1 MLLVRSMKSSW
12 LPLPGQRPGGSGSK
26 PTMTATDLARAEGLA
41 PNHVDRLLRLA
52 FLSPAG
58 VIAILNATAPSEIN
72 LERLKDVELIAR
84 R

>member
-1 MLLVRSMKSSW
+1 
-12 LPLPGQRPGGSGSK
+12 
-26 PTMTATDLARAEGLA
+26 LA